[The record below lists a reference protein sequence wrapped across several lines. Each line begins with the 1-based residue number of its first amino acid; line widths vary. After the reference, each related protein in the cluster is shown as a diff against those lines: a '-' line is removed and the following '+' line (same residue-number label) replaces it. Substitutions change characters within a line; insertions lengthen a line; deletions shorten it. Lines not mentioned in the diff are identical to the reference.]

1 MYEDNK
7 KDRLGEIERQKQ
19 VFIDL
24 VLQLRSTVSAADR
37 VKIENALQE
46 VSNSRLSP
54 NSAPIVLRR
63 TVLCGRWACVVVTLL
78 SFGYVDGQTD
88 GQTRMIQ
95 LHSAMK
101 QSSKA
106 DYV

>member
-1 MYEDNK
+1 MFEDNK

-54 NSAPIVLRR
+54 KSAPIVLRR
-63 TVLCGRWACVVVTLL
+63 TVPCGRWACVVVTLL